1 MKALAHRQRNR
12 HTCRH
17 TYEYGGARGL
27 RNNSPAG
34 RPKRASE
41 IWEAA
46 VRKETAPRDDTEN
59 QTTKSSTPVRRR
71 GATARG
77 SKPSVRRIHRTTVAN
92 GEFKRRRGGTEGTGR
107 RSRSTRARRRASAI
121 RGSKRRARRR
131 CLTRATTRSEGDD
144 KTGCEAVTNSGKM
157 SNSCAKIAEHQRRE
171 AASRASED
179 VTAPKSSTTNS
190 GDEASETLDD
200 EVIGASVRA
209 GISCA
214 EQRARRSGPLP
225 HQSHQ

>member
-1 MKALAHRQRNR
+1 MKALAHRLRNR
-12 HTCRH
+12 YTCRH
-17 TYEYGGARGL
+17 IYEYGGARGL

-144 KTGCEAVTNSGKM
+144 KTGCEAVTNS
-157 SNSCAKIAEHQRRE
+157 CAKIVEHQRRE

-209 GISCA
+209 GISYA

>member
-1 MKALAHRQRNR
+1 VKALAHRQRNR

-59 QTTKSSTPVRRR
+59 QTTKPSIPVRRR

-77 SKPSVRRIHRTTVAN
+77 SKRSVRRIHRTTVAN
-92 GEFKRRRGGTEGTGR
+92 GKFRRRRGGTKVPDDEAARRERDGGHQLYAAASDAREGDASPEQRPDRRVAIRQAAKPSRTAERRVTAAR
-107 RSRSTRARRRASAI
+107 RSSRISGARRRAE
-121 RGSKRRARRR
+121 RP
-131 CLTRATTRSEGDD
+131 
-144 KTGCEAVTNSGKM
+144 KT
-157 SNSCAKIAEHQRRE
+157 
-171 AASRASED
+171 
-179 VTAPKSSTTNS
+179 
-190 GDEASETLDD
+190 
-200 EVIGASVRA
+200 
-209 GISCA
+209 
-214 EQRARRSGPLP
+214 
-225 HQSHQ
+225 

>member
-1 MKALAHRQRNR
+1 M
-12 HTCRH
+12 CW
-17 TYEYGGARGL
+17 
-27 RNNSPAG
+27 NNSPAG

-157 SNSCAKIAEHQRRE
+157 SNSCAKIVEHQRRE